1 MAWHGFGERPRNRL
15 LEGFDGTTGN
25 TRPAARSH
33 GSAGYRPL
41 PMYGVVSTTFER
53 KDPRM
58 LNVLFAKLWR
68 GELGLAKTFP
78 EEHRTMR
85 RILASCAVAVAANG
99 AHSAVVQPCGEEVRR
114 LATVLPSG
122 LRVGW
127 KMDMDRDQH
136 GSCRR
141 IQGVVSAMPEG
152 MAATARVLNEIARSL
167 WMFGG
172 DISSGDM
179 VSLCVS
185 AIAGRQG
192 SKQSVRPGHET
203 DATCTYRKRDEGI
216 ELTITLAVRTGRA
229 IYR

>member
-1 MAWHGFGERPRNRL
+1 
-15 LEGFDGTTGN
+15 
-25 TRPAARSH
+25 
-33 GSAGYRPL
+33 
-41 PMYGVVSTTFER
+41 
-53 KDPRM
+53 
-58 LNVLFAKLWR
+58 
-68 GELGLAKTFP
+68 
-78 EEHRTMR
+78 MR

-99 AHSAVVQPCGEEVRR
+99 AHSAVDQPCGEEVRR
-114 LATVLPSG
+114 SATALPSG
-122 LRVGW
+122 LTVSW
-127 KMDMDRDQH
+127 KMDRDKH

-179 VSLCVS
+179 VGLCVS
-185 AIAGRQG
+185 AIAGEQR
-192 SKQSVRPGHET
+192 SSHDVRPGRET